1 MNGCFFTQVQ
11 ACDVILP
18 ASHFSEFL
26 TFCWLQELLVLEEQI
41 GIVGTGLSEE
51 DIQNS
56 LKTRTFSSLATC
68 LNQKKAATVE
78 QQSNFCVICQAD
90 FEDQENVGNLNCGHE
105 YHEDCIKKWL
115 LIKNSCPICKSTAL
129 TTVKKNCK

>member
-78 QQSNFCVICQAD
+78 QQSNFCVICQVVI
-90 FEDQENVGNLNCGHE
+90 F
-105 YHEDCIKKWL
+105 L
-115 LIKNSCPICKSTAL
+115 LRHLIMKMLGLYILWSTRHIPKSL
-129 TTVKKNCK
+129 YV